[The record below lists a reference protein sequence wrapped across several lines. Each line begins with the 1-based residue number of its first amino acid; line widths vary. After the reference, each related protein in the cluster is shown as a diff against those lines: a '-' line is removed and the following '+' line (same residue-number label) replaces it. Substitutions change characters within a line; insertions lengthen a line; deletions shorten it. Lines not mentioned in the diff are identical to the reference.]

1 MTVDPAADQVADSS
15 SRPVQ
20 THQTHRALSDAKGH
34 PMPGFG
40 DHQVS
45 AAHVVEGEPRVHN
58 GAECRAERLAV
69 ELGRVMGGERGES
82 ICRYGEQDVEATG
95 FDRVDRLLWVFA
107 PGSFTRGGR
116 RP

>member
-1 MTVDPAADQVADSS
+1 M
-15 SRPVQ
+15 
-20 THQTHRALSDAKGH
+20 
-34 PMPGFG
+34 
-40 DHQVS
+40 
-45 AAHVVEGEPRVHN
+45 
-58 GAECRAERLAV
+58 